1 MCFETSNIFKYM
13 YCNGYQ
19 SYQSMKLCTREMR
32 VQEIGTKVCN
42 AVSLCIFCEKSVD
55 FLKVHRNL
63 QNLDVRNYEFW
74 SSLII
79 SNVKKHLLSIEKKL
93 HLILQTHFV
102 SKVKDIQLHLY
113 FYVIYCTS
121 CFLFYMIF
129 YSMY

>member
-1 MCFETSNIFKYM
+1 M

-63 QNLDVRNYEFW
+63 QNLDVRNYEF
-74 SSLII
+74 
-79 SNVKKHLLSIEKKL
+79 
-93 HLILQTHFV
+93 
-102 SKVKDIQLHLY
+102 
-113 FYVIYCTS
+113 
-121 CFLFYMIF
+121 
-129 YSMY
+129 